1 VIYRFIVFAEDGQW
15 AGGPVNRD
23 LMKKW
28 GMTEEDL
35 YQAAYEHTRK
45 VLTPVMRNTNDCFEE
60 KRPEDNPMY
69 ILGNDVM
76 QFGASAMLY
85 PDMLEKAAETYQ
97 GDFLILPGSIHEL
110 YLVGLQRPAVPWKLV
125 VRSANQN
132 LVNPREWLSDHVY
145 IYDSSAKVV
154 KILE

>member
-1 VIYRFIVFAEDGQW
+1 
-15 AGGPVNRD
+15 
-23 LMKKW
+23 
-28 GMTEEDL
+28 
-35 YQAAYEHTRK
+35 
-45 VLTPVMRNTNDCFEE
+45 
-60 KRPEDNPMY
+60 
-69 ILGNDVM
+69 
-76 QFGASAMLY
+76 MLY